1 MTLRIAQLGQPVLRG
16 LARPLAPEEVS
27 TPQFRA
33 FLQLMRE
40 TLEEAGGV
48 GLAGP
53 QVFAELRVFLARV
66 GPPPAEGELA
76 PAEVFIN
83 PQLAPIGDEQVS
95 RWEGCLSFP
104 ELLVLV
110 PRAKRVRIEYVD
122 ETGQARQQELEDF
135 PARVVQHENDH
146 LDGVLTLDRAVS
158 TRHIIKA
165 SEAESVQGPP

>member
-1 MTLRIAQLGQPVLRG
+1 
-16 LARPLAPEEVS
+16 
-27 TPQFRA
+27 
-33 FLQLMRE
+33 
-40 TLEEAGGV
+40 
-48 GLAGP
+48 
-53 QVFAELRVFLARV
+53 V